1 MDGLEVRNTI
11 QKKFIQWKIL
21 NHQTGEKNQT
31 GEKF

>member
-1 MDGLEVRNTI
+1 MDDLEVRYTI

-21 NHQTGEKNQT
+21 NHQTGEKNHP